1 MATMVTATGPRGA
14 RQGRIVIQPLSAQD
28 TGHLQRAFAAIGQ
41 GRLHDAAGALQQL
54 SPPARRHP
62 DAQYVM
68 ALALRA
74 EGRLAEARPL
84 VEQAL
89 AAAPA
94 HAGLWNGYADLLQA
108 MGDRAAAFSA
118 FQRAAQLAPGSF
130 DAWLNLGLAGLDAER
145 WPEAGDALAQAL
157 KLKPGEPRA
166 LAVRGLV
173 EQGRGNLPA
182 AVAAYR
188 AALMVNAR
196 DARTRHN
203 LATALRSLG
212 DYTAALKELDRA
224 IADGLSAP
232 ETATIRAHVLAE
244 LGQYPAALAQY
255 RAVIA
260 ASPGHVDAQETLAL
274 LLPQIGEPAAAL
286 DGFRAALSGAAPP
299 ALWSAAIRVAQ
310 GTGDAAQMLAWAES
324 AARAHGDSPEWALPR
339 VHALAMSGDR
349 DAALRAATAA
359 VAQWPGV
366 APAHSHL
373 AHLCLQSG
381 DPAAA
386 AAHALTASRLAPFDQ
401 TPWALLSLAWRLT
414 DDPRERWLIDYDRLV
429 MIVDIAP
436 PPGFDDLAGFLAA
449 LTDSLTRLHTTQ
461 HAPAEQSLR
470 HGTQTRGRLF
480 DRPDPVIQGLKASLT
495 AAINAALATLP
506 VDAAHPFLGRR
517 GTGIRFSGSWS
528 VRLQSQGFHISHM
541 HPEGWLSSA
550 FYVALPPE
558 VLAGASD
565 AGRLLF
571 GVPDA
576 TLGLDLSPR
585 RVVAPAPGRL
595 VLFPSYAWHGTAPF
609 ESRTPRLTAAF
620 DALPT

>member
-1 MATMVTATGPRGA
+1 MALIDA
-14 RQGRIVIQPLSAQD
+14 LSAQD
-28 TGHLQRAFAAIGQ
+28 GGHLQRAFAAIGG
-41 GRLHDAAGALQQL
+41 GRLHDAAQALQQL
-54 SPPARRHP
+54 SPAARRHP
-62 DAQYVM
+62 DALYVT
-68 ALALRA
+68 ALTLQA

-94 HAGLWNGYADLLQA
+94 HPGLWNGFGDLLQA
-108 MGDRAAAFSA
+108 LGDYAAAFAA
-118 FQRAAQLAPGSF
+118 FQRAVALAPGSF
-130 DAWLNLGLAGLDAER
+130 DAWLNLALAALDVER
-145 WPEAGDALAQAL
+145 WADGADAIAAAL

-212 DYTAALKELDRA
+212 DYAAALKELDRA

-244 LGQYPAALAQY
+244 LGQYPAAVAQY

-260 ASPGHVDAQETLAL
+260 VAPGHVDAQETLAL
-274 LLPQIGEPAAAL
+274 LLPQIGERAAAL

-310 GTGDAAQMLAWAES
+310 GTGQAAQMLAWAEA
-324 AARAHGDSPEWALPR
+324 AARAHGDNPERALEWALSR
-339 VHALAMSGDR
+339 VHALGLSGDR
-349 DAALRAATAA
+349 DAAMKAATAA

-373 AHLCLQSG
+373 AHLCLQAG
-381 DPAAA
+381 DPVAA
-386 AAHALTASRLAPFDQ
+386 AAHALTASRLAPLDQ

-414 DDPRERWLIDYDRLV
+414 GDPREQWLIDYDRLV
-429 MIVDIAP
+429 MTADIAP
-436 PPGFDDLAGFLAA
+436 PPGFDDLASFLAA
-449 LTDSLTRLHTTQ
+449 LADCLTRLHTTQ
-461 HAPAEQSLR
+461 NAPAEQSLR

-480 DRPDPVIQGLKASLT
+480 DRPDPVIQGLKTSLT
-495 AAINAALATLP
+495 DAIHAALATLP
-506 VDAAHPFLGRR
+506 SDPAHPFLGRR
-517 GTGIRFSGSWS
+517 STSIRYSGSWS

-541 HPEGWLSSA
+541 HPQGWLSSA

-558 VLAGASD
+558 VLVGASD

-576 TLGLDLSPR
+576 ALGLDLSPR
-585 RVVAPAPGRL
+585 RIVAPQPGRL

-609 ESRTPRLTAAF
+609 ESSSPRLTVAF
-620 DALPT
+620 DALPI